1 MQSKPLWCWI
11 NLEKKIVLEFLSSLS
26 SQIKMV
32 QGFEIHLHH
41 DHVIKWKRFL
51 RFWSFVR
58 GIHRSPVN
66 SPHKGQWVGALMF
79 SLICGWINGWVNN
92 REVGDLR
99 RHRAHYDV
107 TVMDRQ
113 DFPRFQCEDKFRRD
127 ISITTAPELGLL
139 IYDGVFLS
147 ITLFIQVINKMY
159 NTRSKTGVTGSNTSM
174 CCQINHTLIKLHARN
189 MIWNVYI
196 VLWFSIASFLD
207 GI

>member
-1 MQSKPLWCWI
+1 MCCLMSIRTSVKCCSLDIYNVVHWMQSKPLWCWI
-11 NLEKKIVLEFLSSLS
+11 NLEKKIVLEFLSFLS

-66 SPHKGQWVGALMF
+66 SPHTGQWRGALMF

-92 REVGDLR
+92 REAGDLR

-107 TVMDRQ
+107 TVFKLWTGKISR
-113 DFPRFQCEDKFRRD
+113 DFSVK
-127 ISITTAPELGLL
+127 ISFAGIS
-139 IYDGVFLS
+139 LS
-147 ITLFIQVINKMY
+147 QQPLSLV
-159 NTRSKTGVTGSNTSM
+159 
-174 CCQINHTLIKLHARN
+174 C
-189 MIWNVYI
+189 W
-196 VLWFSIASFLD
+196 SIMEFFFP
-207 GI
+207 